1 MSEPES
7 DAAGVN
13 RAWFVHYVLGHGGT
27 GLRVLDFGCG
37 FGEVVALLRDRGV
50 DASGADVFY
59 DGADWSDAR
68 LQDFLRQGTI
78 RRIGEDGRL
87 PFADDSFDLVISDQV
102 LEHVERLEEAV
113 AEIDRV
119 LTPRGISY
127 HHFPTLDALR
137 EGHTGIPL
145 AHRLPRGWMRY
156 AWTYALRRAGLG
168 KHTTGHPDPAA
179 WTCWKL
185 DWIDRYCFYRSNAE
199 IRRLV
204 ADEHVVVHREVD
216 YCRFRADGRPGL
228 RTLLRVRPLEPL
240 YRRVFQR
247 LGFTAIEL
255 HPRA

>member
-1 MSEPES
+1 MSDPEL

-13 RAWFVHYVLGHGGT
+13 RAWFVHYVLGRGDN

-68 LQDFLRQGTI
+68 LQALLREGTI
-78 RRIGEDGRL
+78 RRIGEDRRL

-102 LEHVERLEEAV
+102 LEHVEKLDEAV

-119 LTPRGISY
+119 LAPEGISY
-127 HHFPTLDALR
+127 HHFPTRDVLR

-145 AHRLPRGWMRY
+145 AHRLPPGRLRY

-168 KHTTGHPDPAA
+168 KHTAGHPDAAA
-179 WTCWKL
+179 WTRWKL

-199 IRRLV
+199 IRRLL
-204 ADEHVVVHREVD
+204 EGRHVLVHREVD
-216 YCRFRADGRPGL
+216 YCRFRADGRPRL
-228 RTLLRVRPLEPL
+228 SRLLRVGALEPL
-240 YRRVFQR
+240 VRRVFQR

-255 HPRA
+255 RPRK